1 VILTIHLGGRTLHIH
16 NCYDPPRKLS
26 QALDKPGEYGTAE
39 PLENDGGLTLIPRGV
54 AHEIPAVAV
63 TPVTVEAF
71 TSLHDLILE
80 RDPRTLDYT
89 EKQSL

>member
-1 VILTIHLGGRTLHIH
+1 
-16 NCYDPPRKLS
+16 
-26 QALDKPGEYGTAE
+26 
-39 PLENDGGLTLIPRGV
+39 
-54 AHEIPAVAV
+54 VAV